1 MICFQFSAVGLTLNG
16 VNHANN
22 SIVTR
27 TDIGTGSTAL
37 LCTTT
42 LPGCCSSS
50 FPDTQWYFPDGSQ
63 VQNNG
68 GLPYYRTR
76 SRVSPSVLLHRNT
89 QGTTTG
95 IFRCDILDA
104 SGVLQRM
111 FVGIC
116 DSGTGE
122 SCTLSEWL
130 VFLQGDILHSGS
142 SANYR
147 LYVHINGK
155 ACVQAGEHD
164 QCPYSDMHGYA

>member
-1 MICFQFSAVGLTLNG
+1 MICFQFSAVGLTLNSM
-16 VNHANN
+16 NHANN

-27 TDIGTGSTAL
+27 TDIGTGSAAL

-42 LPGCCSSS
+42 RTGCCSSGD
-50 FPDTQWYFPDGSQ
+50 PETQWFLPDGSR

-76 SRVSPSVLLHRNT
+76 SSNPGSVLLHRNT

-111 FVGIC
+111 FVGIY

-122 SCTLSEWL
+122 SCTLSEW
-130 VFLQGDILHSGS
+130 
-142 SANYR
+142 
-147 LYVHINGK
+147 
-155 ACVQAGEHD
+155 
-164 QCPYSDMHGYA
+164 